1 MDSEGLPFSEETKRK
16 VLEVI
21 EKENYVP
28 YFKFREKE
36 GLKSRL
42 IGLIIRKDHR
52 ERENIV
58 LSAART
64 AEKQGYGMLVSYVEK
79 DDMISG
85 HIDEMLRRN
94 VSGLIIDSREK
105 LSCSRL
111 ENASVY
117 LNQTKIIETPSKE
130 C

>member
-1 MDSEGLPFSEETKRK
+1 
-16 VLEVI
+16 
-21 EKENYVP
+21 
-28 YFKFREKE
+28 
-36 GLKSRL
+36 
-42 IGLIIRKDHR
+42 
-52 ERENIV
+52 
-58 LSAART
+58 
-64 AEKQGYGMLVSYVEK
+64 MLVSYVEK

-111 ENASVY
+111 KNASVY

>member
-1 MDSEGLPFSEETKRK
+1 
-16 VLEVI
+16 
-21 EKENYVP
+21 
-28 YFKFREKE
+28 
-36 GLKSRL
+36 
-42 IGLIIRKDHR
+42 
-52 ERENIV
+52 
-58 LSAART
+58 
-64 AEKQGYGMLVSYVEK
+64 MLVSYVEK

-117 LNQTKIIETPSKE
+117 LNQTKDN
-130 C
+130 